1 MKAPQFWYEPNTWK
15 AKYLYPLGYFYN
27 LLTLLRGKLAKPQ
40 SYSCLTICIGNLN
53 VGGTGKTPTT
63 IALAQHF
70 LKKGLQVHVVSRG
83 YKGKF
88 QGTFLVDPQKHKSD
102 EVGDEPLLMSEFTSV
117 WVSNKR
123 KNGIA
128 AAENAGA
135 QIVLL
140 DDGFQDPSFHKD
152 FSLIVVDG
160 EKGFGNKK
168 CMPAGPLRENIV
180 QGFKRAD
187 ALVIVGQRI
196 YKFDTFPTHLKII
209 HSTLKPIETG
219 MNWKEGKY
227 LAFAGIA
234 DPSKF
239 FKTLRSLGANLID
252 CVALSDHQNLDGQVL
267 KRLERKANSAHAQ
280 LVTTEKDAVRLSNTF
295 RKKVLSLPVRIEFDD
310 KNELENLFNI

>member
-15 AKYLYPLGYFYN
+15 AKFLYPLGYFYN

-187 ALVIVGQRI
+187 ALVIVGHRI

-252 CVALSDHQNLDGQVL
+252 CVALSDHQKLDGQVL

-280 LVTTEKDAVRLSNTF
+280 LVTTEKDAVRLSKTF

>member
-15 AKYLYPLGYFYN
+15 AKFLYPLGYFYN

-280 LVTTEKDAVRLSNTF
+280 LVTTEKDAVRLSDTY

>member
-1 MKAPQFWYEPNTWK
+1 M
-15 AKYLYPLGYFYN
+15 YF
-27 LLTLLRGKLAKPQ
+27 
-40 SYSCLTICIGNLN
+40 
-53 VGGTGKTPTT
+53 GKT
-63 IALAQHF
+63 
-70 LKKGLQVHVVSRG
+70 K
-83 YKGKF
+83 
-88 QGTFLVDPQKHKSD
+88 FLVEEIPTH
-102 EVGDEPLLMSEFTSV
+102 G
-117 WVSNKR
+117 
-123 KNGIA
+123 NGI
-128 AAENAGA
+128 
-135 QIVLL
+135 
-140 DDGFQDPSFHKD
+140 
-152 FSLIVVDG
+152 
-160 EKGFGNKK
+160 
-168 CMPAGPLRENIV
+168 
-180 QGFKRAD
+180 
-187 ALVIVGQRI
+187 QRI

-280 LVTTEKDAVRLSNTF
+280 LVTTEKDAVRLANTY

>member
-15 AKYLYPLGYFYN
+15 AKFLYPLGYFYN

-209 HSTLKPIETG
+209 HSKLKPIETG

-252 CVALSDHQNLDGQVL
+252 CVALSDHQKLDGQVL

-280 LVTTEKDAVRLSNTF
+280 LVTTEKDAVRLSNTY

>member
-15 AKYLYPLGYFYN
+15 AKFLYPLGYFYN

-267 KRLERKANSAHAQ
+267 KRLERKANSADAQ
-280 LVTTEKDAVRLSNTF
+280 LVTTEKDAVRLSNTY

>member
-15 AKYLYPLGYFYN
+15 AKFLYPLGYFYN

-280 LVTTEKDAVRLSNTF
+280 LVTTEKDAVRLSNTY

>member
-15 AKYLYPLGYFYN
+15 AKFLYPLGYFYN

-280 LVTTEKDAVRLSNTF
+280 LVTTEKDAVRLSNTY
-295 RKKVLSLPVRIEFDD
+295 RKKVLSLHVRIEFDD

>member
-15 AKYLYPLGYFYN
+15 AKFLYPLGYFYN

-187 ALVIVGQRI
+187 ALVIVGHRI

-280 LVTTEKDAVRLSNTF
+280 LVTTEKDAVRLSNTY

>member
-15 AKYLYPLGYFYN
+15 AKFLYPLGYFYN

-187 ALVIVGQRI
+187 ALVIVGERI

-280 LVTTEKDAVRLSNTF
+280 LVTTEKDAVRLSNTY

>member
-15 AKYLYPLGYFYN
+15 AKFLYPLGYFYN

-53 VGGTGKTPTT
+53 VGGTGKTPAT

>member
-1 MKAPQFWYEPNTWK
+1 
-15 AKYLYPLGYFYN
+15 
-27 LLTLLRGKLAKPQ
+27 LLRGKLAKPQ

-70 LKKGLQVHVVSRG
+70 LKKGLQVHIVSRG

-140 DDGFQDPSFHKD
+140 DDGFQDSSFHKD

-187 ALVIVGQRI
+187 ALVIVGHRI

>member
-15 AKYLYPLGYFYN
+15 AKFLYPLGYFYN

-53 VGGTGKTPTT
+53 VGGTGKTPAT

-310 KNELENLFNI
+310 KSELENLFNI

>member
-15 AKYLYPLGYFYN
+15 AKFLYPLGYFYN

-209 HSTLKPIETG
+209 RSTLKPIETG

-280 LVTTEKDAVRLSNTF
+280 LVTTEKDAVRLSNTY

>member
-15 AKYLYPLGYFYN
+15 AKFLYPLGYFYN

-209 HSTLKPIETG
+209 HSTLKPTETG

-252 CVALSDHQNLDGQVL
+252 CVALSDHQKLDGQVL

-280 LVTTEKDAVRLSNTF
+280 LVTTEKDAVRLSNTY

>member
-15 AKYLYPLGYFYN
+15 AKFLYPLGYFYN

-88 QGTFLVDPQKHKSD
+88 QGTFLVDPQTHKSD

-252 CVALSDHQNLDGQVL
+252 CVALSDHQKLDGQVL

-280 LVTTEKDAVRLSNTF
+280 LVTTEKDAVRLSNTY

>member
-15 AKYLYPLGYFYN
+15 AKFLYPLGYFYN

-40 SYSCLTICIGNLN
+40 SYNCLTICIGNLN

-280 LVTTEKDAVRLSNTF
+280 LVTTEKDAVRLSNTY

>member
-15 AKYLYPLGYFYN
+15 AKFLYPLGYFYN

-280 LVTTEKDAVRLSNTF
+280 LVTTEKDAVRLSNTY

-310 KNELENLFNI
+310 ENELENLFNI

>member
-15 AKYLYPLGYFYN
+15 AKFLYPLGYFYN

-102 EVGDEPLLMSEFTSV
+102 EVGDEPLLISEFTSV

-187 ALVIVGQRI
+187 ALVIVGERI

-252 CVALSDHQNLDGQVL
+252 CVALSDHQKLDGQVL
-267 KRLERKANSAHAQ
+267 KRLERKANLAHAQ
-280 LVTTEKDAVRLSNTF
+280 LVTTEKDAVRLSNTY

>member
-1 MKAPQFWYEPNTWK
+1 MKPPQFWYEPNTWK
-15 AKYLYPLGYFYN
+15 ATFLYPLGYFYN
-27 LLTLLRGKLAKPQ
+27 LLTLLRQKSAKPQ

-53 VGGTGKTPTT
+53 VGGTGKTPAT

-88 QGTFLVDPQKHKSD
+88 DGTFLVDPQKHKSD
-102 EVGDEPLLMSEFTSV
+102 EVGDEPLLMSEFASV

-209 HSTLKPIETG
+209 HSKLKPIETG

-252 CVALSDHQNLDGQVL
+252 CVALSDHQKLDGQVL
-267 KRLERKANSAHAQ
+267 KRLERKANSANSQ
-280 LVTTEKDAVRLSNTF
+280 LVTTEKDAVRLPNTF

>member
-15 AKYLYPLGYFYN
+15 AKFLYPLGYFYN

-209 HSTLKPIETG
+209 HSKLKPIETG

-252 CVALSDHQNLDGQVL
+252 CVALSDHQKLDGQVL

>member
-15 AKYLYPLGYFYN
+15 AKFLYPLGYFYN

-187 ALVIVGQRI
+187 ALVIVGERI

-252 CVALSDHQNLDGQVL
+252 CVALSDHQKLDGQVL

-280 LVTTEKDAVRLSNTF
+280 LVTTEKDAVRLSNTY

-310 KNELENLFNI
+310 KSELENLFNI

>member
-15 AKYLYPLGYFYN
+15 AKFLYPLGYFYN

-53 VGGTGKTPTT
+53 VGGSGKTPTT

-70 LKKGLQVHVVSRG
+70 LEKGLQVHIVSRG

-123 KNGIA
+123 KNGVA

-252 CVALSDHQNLDGQVL
+252 CVALSDHQKLDGQVL

-280 LVTTEKDAVRLSNTF
+280 LVTTEKDAVRLSNTY

>member
-15 AKYLYPLGYFYN
+15 AKFLYPLGYFYN

-180 QGFKRAD
+180 QGFKRAA

-252 CVALSDHQNLDGQVL
+252 CVALSDHQKLDGQVL

-280 LVTTEKDAVRLSNTF
+280 LVTTEKDAVRLSNTY

>member
-15 AKYLYPLGYFYN
+15 AKFLYPLGYFYN

-63 IALAQHF
+63 IALAKHF

-102 EVGDEPLLMSEFTSV
+102 EVGDEPLFISEFTSV

-187 ALVIVGQRI
+187 ALVIVGERI

-252 CVALSDHQNLDGQVL
+252 CVALSDHQKLDGQVL
-267 KRLERKANSAHAQ
+267 KRLERKANSAHAL
-280 LVTTEKDAVRLSNTF
+280 LVTTEKDAVRLSNTY

-310 KNELENLFNI
+310 KSELENLFNI

>member
-1 MKAPQFWYEPNTWK
+1 MKPPQFWYEPNTWK
-15 AKYLYPLGYFYN
+15 ATFLYPLGYFYN
-27 LLTLLRGKLAKPQ
+27 LLTLLRQKSAKPQ

-88 QGTFLVDPQKHKSD
+88 DGTFLVDPQKHKSD
-102 EVGDEPLLMSEFTSV
+102 EVGDEPLLMSEFASV

-209 HSTLKPIETG
+209 HSKLKPIETG

-252 CVALSDHQNLDGQVL
+252 CVALSDHQKLDGQVL
-267 KRLERKANSAHAQ
+267 KRLERKANSANSQ
-280 LVTTEKDAVRLSNTF
+280 LVTTEKDAVRLPNTF

>member
-15 AKYLYPLGYFYN
+15 ATFLYPLGYFYN
-27 LLTLLRGKLAKPQ
+27 LLTLLRQKSAKPQ

-88 QGTFLVDPQKHKSD
+88 DGTFLVDPQKHKSD
-102 EVGDEPLLMSEFTSV
+102 EVGDEPLLMSEFASV

>member
-15 AKYLYPLGYFYN
+15 AKFLYPLGYFYN

-209 HSTLKPIETG
+209 RSTLKPIETG

>member
-15 AKYLYPLGYFYN
+15 AKFLYPLGYFYN

-187 ALVIVGQRI
+187 ALVIVGHRI

>member
-15 AKYLYPLGYFYN
+15 AKFLYPLGYFYN

-53 VGGTGKTPTT
+53 VGGSGKTPMT

-70 LKKGLQVHVVSRG
+70 LKKGLQVHIVSRG

-239 FKTLRSLGANLID
+239 FKTLRSLGANLIG
-252 CVALSDHQNLDGQVL
+252 CVALSDHQKLDGQVL

-280 LVTTEKDAVRLSNTF
+280 LVTTEKDAVRLSNTY

>member
-1 MKAPQFWYEPNTWK
+1 MRAPQFWYEPNTWK
-15 AKYLYPLGYFYN
+15 AKFLYPLGYFYN